1 MHYRAAICS
10 AVFLGA
16 MAVGLPAHGEEQ
28 PAPPDKE
35 KNPVAELLCTLG
47 DPNCVQEEPAPS
59 S

>member
-1 MHYRAAICS
+1 MKFRATLCS

-16 MAVGLPAHGEEQ
+16 MALTLPAHGEEQ

-47 DPNCVQEEPAPS
+47 DPNCPHEEPAPS